1 MKALIVRQSVPL
13 AGLATLLFCLNL
25 AAQETVMRY
34 PSDLLTRVRDAADSI
49 LGDFPQSIAYAK
61 VAESHRAYSAI
72 IEDGSEETFVSART
86 AFQIRYAQNSIMID
100 SGMDL
105 EVHTYYGFGRDE
117 PYFANVNQ
125 DVQLA
130 LFEADQILITH
141 EHGDHVAGVIRSPF
155 FQQIASKTLVT
166 EAQVNTLINSPQLP
180 QIQLTQEQAD
190 QLRVVEYGLTYPV
203 APGIVLIKSP
213 GHTPGH
219 QMIYVKTA
227 ADREYL
233 FVGDIGWSMFNFS
246 ELKLRPESTRS
257 RIGENAEALMNQM
270 VWIREVMDEEGLIV
284 VPSHDNILL
293 EQYAAEGLLGNSL
306 RL

>member
-1 MKALIVRQSVPL
+1 MRSLLARRGPTIAGIASLI
-13 AGLATLLFCLNL
+13 FCLNL
-25 AAQETVMRY
+25 SAQDTAMRY
-34 PSDLLTRVRDAADSI
+34 PSDLMTRVRDAADSI

-72 IEDGSEETFVSART
+72 IEDGSEDTFVSART
-86 AFQIRYAQNSIMID
+86 AFQIRYAQSSIMID
-100 SGMDL
+100 SGMDE

-130 LFEADQILITH
+130 LFEADQIIITH
-141 EHGDHVAGVIRSPF
+141 EHGDHVSGVIRSPF
-155 FQQIASKTLVT
+155 FRQIAAKTLVT
-166 EAQVNTLINSPQLP
+166 EAQVNTLVNNPQLP
-180 QIQLTQEQAD
+180 QIQLTPEQAD
-190 QLRVVEYGLTYPV
+190 QLRVVEYGLTFPV
-203 APGIVLIKSP
+203 APGVVLIKSP

-219 QMIYVKTA
+219 QMVYVKTA
-227 ADREYL
+227 AEREYL
-233 FVGDIGWSMFNFS
+233 FVGDIGWSMVNFS

-270 VWIREVMDEEGLIV
+270 VWIREVMDDEGVIV

-293 EQYAAEGLLGNSL
+293 EEYVAEGLLGDSL